1 MERRRRLKTER
12 QMKRL
17 YTTIGSG
24 LVLVVACLALNT
36 LVHAGGT
43 HAHASIQRAIEDYLR
58 VQTNGLPGEVTFNVG
73 AIDPRLALSP
83 CGALD
88 VFTPPGTRL
97 WGTSSVG
104 VRCTAPQPWTIYVG
118 VTVRVKGAYLA
129 AARAIAG
136 GQALTQNDLAVMQG
150 DLTQMPAGVVT
161 DPSQAVGKTTAAPLA
176 AGQPLRADL
185 LRTPFA
191 IQQGQMVKVY
201 SSGPGFRVSAEGRAL
216 VNASPGQ
223 VAQVRGA
230 GGQTVTGVARDDGS
244 VEVRF

>member
-1 MERRRRLKTER
+1 MN
-12 QMKRL
+12 RL
-17 YTTIGSG
+17 YTTIASG
-24 LVLVVACLALNT
+24 LILLRRASRIEMF
-36 LVHAGGT
+36 
-43 HAHASIQRAIEDYLR
+43 AHATARTRTHRSSSAIEDFLR
-58 VQTNGLPGEVTFNVG
+58 VQTSGLPGEVASTVG
-73 AIDPRLALSP
+73 AIDPRLALP
-83 CGALD
+83 QCAALD

-118 VTVRVKGAYLA
+118 VTVRVKGPYIAS
-129 AARAIAG
+129 ARAITG
-136 GQALTQNDLAVMQG
+136 GQALTQNDLAIMHG

-176 AGQPLRADL
+176 AGQPLRSDL

-191 IQQGQMVKVY
+191 VQQGQAVKVF

-216 VNASPGQ
+216 VNAAPGQ
-223 VAQVRGA
+223 VAQVRSA
-230 GGQTVTGVARDDGS
+230 GGQTVTGIAQADGT